1 MLMFAALCIVVG
13 FGLMMLLA
21 EGGVQLWYQWSLVV
35 GPGPWTLV
43 NGGWARPPVPA
54 FSKAMEMYT
63 FAWPFGWGAMQLFHD
78 GSGPAFSPFIRGS
91 ILPGRPWRQSQLP
104 LWMVLLMT
112 SLVPWTFLI
121 LRQSRR
127 VAKVRNV
134 HLVRSACYS
143 LAWLPLAA
151 VAFAVGAAFVG
162 IGQTSIYGF
171 VPPRGV
177 VGWLMSFSRASWA
190 LVPLV
195 TVWTAVYWSV
205 VAGRYLRLRHAA
217 AVGVAMTLIAGL
229 SATAILLAIPST
241 DAWVEVGDFL
251 DRVS

>member
-43 NGGWARPPVPA
+43 NGGWARGPA
-54 FSKAMEMYT
+54 PGVSVVMDVYT
-63 FAWPFGWGAMQLFHD
+63 FAWPFGGGGMQQFQD
-78 GSGPAFSPFIRGS
+78 GSRPNFSLASWS

-104 LWMVLLMT
+104 LWLVLLMT

-134 HLVRSACYS
+134 HLVRSAGYS

-177 VGWLMSFSRASWA
+177 VGWLMSFSRA
-190 LVPLV
+190 
-195 TVWTAVYWSV
+195 Y
-205 VAGRYLRLRHAA
+205 GRWF
-217 AVGVAMTLIAGL
+217 
-229 SATAILLAIPST
+229 P
-241 DAWVEVGDFL
+241 W
-251 DRVS
+251 